1 MTSEEAILELRRID
15 KRVNRLWLGLVPDP
29 NESRRCASNELV
41 DVFWRIKRAI
51 MFLED
56 DTQKKQYLFDLKD
69 RIMMR

>member
-15 KRVNRLWLGLVPDP
+15 KRVHRLWLGLIPDT

-56 DTQKKQYLFDLKD
+56 ETQKKQYLFDLED